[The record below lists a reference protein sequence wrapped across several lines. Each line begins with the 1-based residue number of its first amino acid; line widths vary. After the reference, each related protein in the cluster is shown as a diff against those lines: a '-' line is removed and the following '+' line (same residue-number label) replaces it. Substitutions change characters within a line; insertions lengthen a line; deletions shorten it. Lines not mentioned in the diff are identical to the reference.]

1 MLKFF
6 FLFFFFVGTLLSFLM
21 LIFVKSKVTDGFCAM
36 SRVVAMLKTIG
47 EKEDFPSV
55 YWGYLDVA

>member
-1 MLKFF
+1 
-6 FLFFFFVGTLLSFLM
+6 M

-36 SRVVAMLKTIG
+36 SRVVAMLMTIG

-55 YWGYLDVA
+55 YWGTWTWHNFFFYFIL

>member
-1 MLKFF
+1 MSSGSEKKN
-6 FLFFFFVGTLLSFLM
+6 SFEL
-21 LIFVKSKVTDGFCAM
+21 GFCDKSPTLIIRSGLITPTT
-36 SRVVAMLKTIG
+36 SRVVAMLMTIG